1 MVSEQLSVTHKSVLG
16 IVGPGGFGRE
26 VLPIALRSWAK
37 NQDSISAGRFFFVE
51 TIPSSLEVEGIPVIS
66 EEDFLSLQCDQRFF
80 NIAISDSQ
88 VRKTIASRLLKAG
101 AIPYSLIAPNADIAY
116 SAEIG
121 VGAILSP
128 YSSITANARVGA
140 FFHQNMYS
148 YVAHDCVIGDYVTVG
163 PRVSINGNVRV
174 NDHVYIGTGAIIRQG
189 DEANPIVIGEGAFI
203 GMGAIVGRTLAA
215 GGTLVGYPA
224 REVPRL

>member
-1 MVSEQLSVTHKSVLG
+1 MVSNLFSVSHKSVLG

-26 VLPIALRSWAK
+26 VLPIALNSWAK
-37 NQDSISAGRFFFVE
+37 IQNSISAGRFFFVE
-51 TIPSSLEVEGIPVIS
+51 TFPSSLEIEGIPVIS

-88 VRKTIASRLLKAG
+88 VRKTVASRLIEAG
-101 AIPYSLIAPNADIAY
+101 AVPFSLTASNANIAY
-116 SAEIG
+116 SVELG
-121 VGAILSP
+121 QGAILSP
-128 YSSITANARVGA
+128 YSSITANSRVGS

-163 PRVSINGNVRV
+163 PRVSINGNVHV

-189 DEANPIVIGEGAFI
+189 DESEPIVVGEGAFI
-203 GMGAIVGRTLAA
+203 GMGAIVSRNVEA
-215 GGTLVGYPA
+215 GATLVGYPA